1 MLPPPNTTWTGSIPA
16 GLNMR
21 HLAPPSPSRL
31 RAVKSIGAG
40 LFRICHV
47 STSPSV
53 ENVDQLGADGPG
65 GSGGQHQR
73 LLHSRSPSPSPSSRS
88 RSRDRRPSS
97 STSHATGHL
106 AAHAFHLMVTV
117 PQNLSNDDQ
126 VSPPTMGKLTPDL
139 LAGNHYEADIS
150 DQSDGCLGVPQG

>member
-1 MLPPPNTTWTGSIPA
+1 MLEVLHA
-16 GLNMR
+16 R
-21 HLAPPSPSRL
+21 R
-31 RAVKSIGAG
+31 RAYSDFGVYVDPDHG
-40 LFRICHV
+40 HV